1 MDLTA
6 QALPPGRDPS
16 RPRAAIPAGACDSHA
31 HVFAPAGVYP
41 YAARRP
47 YTPAADTGL
56 AAYRRML
63 AAIGFGRAVLVHSNI
78 YGPDNRATTDAL
90 AEMAGAFRGVA
101 LVRPE
106 VDDRTLEALDG
117 AGMRGI
123 RINLEFPGELDLG
136 DALRL
141 APRLAA
147 RGWHLQLLT
156 GLARLPALAE
166 RLLALPLDLVID
178 HMALPEREAD
188 LATPG
193 FAALLDLLRSGR
205 LWVKLSA
212 PYYGRADAPA
222 YALASAV
229 ASRLLAARPDRM
241 LFGTNWPHPHADP
254 VPDEG
259 TPGRLAR
266 RRRRRRRHAPP
277 GPGRQSRTLVR
288 LPAHRD
294 LIAGVVPEERW
305 RSRPAQAASA
315 SRRPCRASADPA
327 GGQEPPAGAAARS
340 MRS

>member
-1 MDLTA
+1 MDLAA
-6 QALPPGRDPS
+6 QALPPRRDPS
-16 RPRAAIPAGACDSHA
+16 RPRARVPAGACDTHA

-47 YTPAADTGL
+47 YTPAPEAGL

-63 AAIGFGRAVLVHSNI
+63 AAIGFSRAVLVHSNI

-90 AEMAGAFRGVA
+90 AEMAGAFRGIA

-106 VDDRTLEALDG
+106 VDHGTLAALAA

-123 RINLEFPGELDLG
+123 RINLEFPGELDLA
-136 DALRL
+136 DAARL

-147 RGWHLQLLT
+147 LGWHLQLLT
-156 GLARLPALAE
+156 GLARLPDIAGHLQS
-166 RLLALPLDLVID
+166 LPLEVVID
-178 HMALPEREAD
+178 HMALPEREGD

-193 FAALLDLLRSGR
+193 FAALLDLLAAGKT
-205 LWVKLSA
+205 WVKLSA

-222 YALASAV
+222 YALATTV

-259 TPGRLAR
+259 ALVDWLA
-266 RRRRRRRHAPP
+266 
-277 GPGRQSRTLVR
+277 SV
-288 LPAHRD
+288 
-294 LIAGVVPEERW
+294 AGD
-305 RSRPAQAASA
+305 AASL
-315 SRRPCRASADPA
+315 RQVLVENPA
-327 GGQEPPAGAAARS
+327 RLYGFPAAGKSPAT
-340 MRS
+340 